1 MTKQPNSSHCF
12 ACGIES
18 EYGLKLSF
26 YSEGD
31 QSVICDYVVPER
43 FQGFPGTVHGGI
55 VASILDEIL
64 VRSFMAGDPSR
75 LMYTAKLTVRYRK
88 PVPIGEELH
97 GVGTV
102 VKDRGRRGEAK
113 AELFGPD
120 GQLLAEAEALA
131 VEFPKEEMEEDFEGL
146 GWKVYPDEE

>member
-12 ACGIES
+12 ACGIEN

-26 YSEGD
+26 YSEGTH
-31 QSVICDYVVPER
+31 SVSCEYVVPDR

-64 VRSFMAGDPSR
+64 VRSFMAGDPNR

-88 PVPIGEELH
+88 PVPIGKKIN

-113 AELFGPD
+113 AELFGQN
-120 GQLLAEAEALA
+120 GELLAEAEALV
-131 VEFPKEEMEEDFEGL
+131 VEFPKEEMTEDFEEL
-146 GWKVYPDEE
+146 GWKIYPDKE